1 VPGLPGL
8 LAQRAERAS
17 SAQTAA
23 KGRVEVS
30 VKTSIV
36 PARRR
41 TKAAPAERD
50 QLREAVTRAVRRRLH
65 DVNVDE
71 KDAARRLHAAAVEQA
86 RREAR
91 PRLAA
96 WEDEL
101 LTHFADGS
109 AVQPA
114 KIQPRLVLVEHEWQK
129 RLFRYAALH
138 WSIPVSSGYGR
149 RLRYLVEDAAN
160 GKLIGIIGLADPV
173 FALTDRDR
181 WIGWSN
187 ARRER
192 VLRCVMDAFVLGA
205 VPPYSMLL
213 GGKLVAVLATS
224 AEIQNEFWRRYG
236 RTPALISGR
245 RQRHRLA
252 MITTT
257 SAYGRSSLYNRI
269 RLDGREAW
277 MHVGAT
283 RGHGEFLFS
292 GRLYERL
299 HAFVDA
305 HARPNARAVGWGKP
319 SHWRNRRE
327 VVRKALGLLQLPYAL
342 HIHGLERAIYVAP
355 LGPNARDWLAGRE
368 RHLALFGRSAEAL
381 AAAALARWVLPRA
394 ERDARWKTFD
404 VETLRLWSDRERRQ
418 AVRP

>member
-1 VPGLPGL
+1 MSGVL
-8 LAQRAERAS
+8 AERDS

-23 KGRVEVS
+23 KGGAEVS
-30 VKTSIV
+30 GKTV
-36 PARRR
+36 TAVARRR
-41 TKAAPAERD
+41 TKAAAERD
-50 QLREAVTRAVRRRLH
+50 QLREAIIRAVRRRLH
-65 DVNVDE
+65 DVKLDE
-71 KDAARRLHAAAVEQA
+71 KDEVRRLHAAAVEQA

-91 PRLAA
+91 HRLAA

-109 AVQPA
+109 AVQLE

-129 RLFRYAALH
+129 RLFRYASLH

-149 RLRYLVEDAAN
+149 RLRYLVEDASN

-173 FALTDRDR
+173 FALTDRDK
-181 WIGWSN
+181 WIGWSK

-224 AEIQNEFWRRYG
+224 AEIQDEFWRRYG
-236 RTPALISGR
+236 RAPAVISGR
-245 RQRHRLA
+245 RQRYRVA
-252 MITTT
+252 MLTTT

-269 RLDGREAW
+269 RLDGHEAW
-277 MHVGAT
+277 IHVGAT

-299 HAFVDA
+299 HAFVNA
-305 HARPNARAVGWGKP
+305 HARPNARATGWGKP
-319 SHWRNRRE
+319 VHWRNRRE
-327 VVRKALGLLQLPYAL
+327 VVRKALGLLGLPYAL
-342 HIHGLERAIYVAP
+342 HVHGVERAIYVAP
-355 LGPNARDWLAGRE
+355 LGPNAREWLAGRE
-368 RHLALFGRSAEAL
+368 DKLELFGRSAEEL
-381 AAAALARWVLPRA
+381 AAVALARWVLPRA
-394 ERDARWKTFD
+394 ERDATWKTFD
-404 VETLRLWSDRERRQ
+404 VETLRLWSERERRQ
-418 AVRP
+418 AVRR